1 MEKEQEKGLIY
12 FLYGNLQMALL
23 STKHLIEI
31 SEDEKLRRA
40 LLEDMQAFEKFQA
53 AIVKMRGDRQLK
65 GLTEMAQKGTEFAI
79 DMKTFFNKDTAK
91 LCDMLA
97 TGYEKG
103 IAGLTENLQ
112 NATDESEDVKE
123 LAKGYLNYLKQ
134 AHERYSGF

>member
-12 FLYGNLQMALL
+12 FMYGNLQMALL

-40 LLEDMQAFEKFQA
+40 LLEDMAAFEKFQA

-103 IAGLTENLQ
+103 IASLTENLQ
-112 NATDESEDVKE
+112 NAAGEKEDVKE
-123 LAKGYLNYLKQ
+123 LVKGYLNYLKQ
-134 AHERYSGF
+134 ARERYAGF

>member
-12 FLYGNLQMALL
+12 FMYGNLQMALL

-40 LLEDMQAFEKFQA
+40 LLEDMAAFEKFQA

-103 IAGLTENLQ
+103 IASLTENLQ
-112 NATDESEDVKE
+112 NAADESEDVKE
-123 LAKGYLNYLKQ
+123 LVKGYLNYLKQ
-134 AHERYSGF
+134 ARERYAGF

>member
-53 AIVKMRGDRQLK
+53 AIVKMRGDCRLK

-97 TGYEKG
+97 AGYEKG
-103 IAGLTENLQ
+103 IASLTENLQ

>member
-40 LLEDMQAFEKFQA
+40 LLEDMAAFEKFRA

-103 IAGLTENLQ
+103 IASLTENLQ